1 MTALATDVPALLS
14 ALEGVP
20 KMIIPMLRE
29 MPPENVKRR
38 PKPEKWSAHEHACH
52 LGLVHGLFFD
62 RLERMLHEDGAA
74 VVPYDPASEP
84 EDKLI
89 TMDLDATLAKFS
101 KERTE
106 ILAKIRPLT
115 PAQWART
122 ARHPDYSKYTVY
134 IMFRH
139 LLLHDML
146 HGYRIEELAYKNDW

>member
-1 MTALATDVPALLS
+1 
-14 ALEGVP
+14 
-20 KMIIPMLRE
+20 
-29 MPPENVKRR
+29 
-38 PKPEKWSAHEHACH
+38 
-52 LGLVHGLFFD
+52 
-62 RLERMLHEDGAA
+62 MLHEDGAA

-101 KERTE
+101 KERAE

-146 HGYRIEELAYKNDW
+146 HGYRIEELAYKKDW